1 MNMHQ
6 ASTFSWLFTP
16 MLGERVVRFS
26 LTACSSLVHRRQAHI
41 QGVEE
46 YLAHKREMFKA
57 ALVSL
62 VPTWCLCLTPIHMM
76 LARLGRRIVHT
87 T

>member
-16 MLGERVVRFS
+16 MLGERVVRVS
-26 LTACSSLVHRRQAHI
+26 LTACSPLVHRRQAHI

-46 YLAHKREMFKA
+46 CLAQKREMFKA

-62 VPTWCLCLTPIHMM
+62 VLPWCLCSTPIHMM
-76 LARLGRRIVHT
+76 LARSDRRIMHT